1 MNPALEKIVVLEAD
15 PASREQ
21 LVAALRTAGYEVS
34 GFAAPGEV
42 LDAVRQSPPDIL
54 LLDGGILEQ
63 GTHSI
68 LATIRGS
75 AATAGV
81 RVILL
86 ATNRPEDRAA
96 ALDLGADDAISR
108 PWHED
113 ELLARIRAQ
122 LRVRRIEKDFQE
134 KLRIAE
140 EGQHIAHTAFE
151 ALAVTEKMTSDAF
164 SLDRS
169 LKVGFAAVFA
179 VAAVMAGLY
188 FVFAHSARTQTKQ
201 ANRIIAG
208 LEGGIIKQQNL
219 IAEVRQL
226 RAQQSSDYAVTPGK
240 DELQKHAADLKS
252 KMENASSGEL
262 ADLQKEL
269 ADTNARLKRVEEQS
283 GSAQNLIP
291 TDVQSVCLLHVS
303 VAFRN
308 VQSGQRLR
316 YAGLNPQG
324 EPIEDS
330 TGNAIVT
337 LEGRGPEVKMDVSA
351 PAS

>member
-1 MNPALEKIVVLEAD
+1 MSRFALRGTKFRFRRPPKNSSMPCTNPAPDVIL
-15 PASREQ
+15 
-21 LVAALRTAGYEVS
+21 
-34 GFAAPGEV
+34 
-42 LDAVRQSPPDIL
+42 LDAAM
-54 LLDGGILEQ
+54 LDHD
-63 GTHSI
+63 THSI

-75 AATAGV
+75 AATAGM

-86 ATNRPEDRAA
+86 AEPPASPKTARR
-96 ALDLGADDAISR
+96 LSI
-108 PWHED
+108 
-113 ELLARIRAQ
+113 LARTMPFPGLGMRPNSSRGSA
-122 LRVRRIEKDFQE
+122 LNCACGESRRTSHE
-134 KLRIAE
+134 KLRMAE

-164 SLDRS
+164 SLDRR
-169 LKVGFAAVFA
+169 LKIGFAAVFA

-188 FVFAHSARTQTKQ
+188 FLFAHSARTETKQ

-208 LEGGIIKQQNL
+208 LEGGIIRQQNL

-226 RAQQSSDYAVTPGK
+226 RAQQGSETSSPLAQ

-252 KMENASSGEL
+252 KMANASSDEMT
-262 ADLQKEL
+262 DLQKEL
-269 ADTNARLKRVEEQS
+269 ADTNARLKRVEQER

-337 LEGRGPEVKMDVSA
+337 LEGRGP
-351 PAS
+351 